1 MLKSIGKYFDMCKKD
16 SSESQPPCYKRKVL
30 NRVGNQL
37 RVVEKMA
44 MRMAIGQREASNKN
58 NGNMVKKGGSP
69 RIVVLTDRV
78 LPLHA

>member
-1 MLKSIGKYFDMCKKD
+1 
-16 SSESQPPCYKRKVL
+16 VL

-69 RIVVLTDRV
+69 
-78 LPLHA
+78 

>member
-1 MLKSIGKYFDMCKKD
+1 
-16 SSESQPPCYKRKVL
+16 
-30 NRVGNQL
+30 
-37 RVVEKMA
+37 MA
-44 MRMAIGQREASNKN
+44 MRMVIGQREASNKN